1 MAPTRLTQRSGA
13 ERQDNVNTSD
23 CISHLGHRRTDHNRH
38 LLGIGHRGNDHGGCP
53 ISFGCRCSSGRRR
66 GGNRRH
72 GVVDP
77 VIVVACY
84 PVDGRIDT
92 RPAVSM
98 YFEARSGV
106 LGRPLCG

>member
-53 ISFGCRCSSGRRR
+53 ISFGCRCGSSRLL
-66 GGNRRH
+66 GGSHRH
-72 GVVDP
+72 GVDDP
-77 VIVVACY
+77 VIVVARY
-84 PVDGRIDT
+84 PDFGRIVARRD
-92 RPAVSM
+92 VSM
-98 YFEARSGV
+98 YS
-106 LGRPLCG
+106 